1 MAISIQMIKELRQA
15 TGAGVLDVKKALE
28 SSGGD
33 FDQAARSLREKGLA
47 KAAKR
52 AGRETV
58 EGRIEERNEDGVGLL
73 IEINCETDFVGR
85 NQDFVAFSNNIA
97 DHFLAVANKGQTLAE
112 VMALPYIKEP
122 DTTPEDLFK
131 NQISTTGENM
141 EVRRFVRYE
150 LGDRPGLIEVYM
162 HPGNRVGVM
171 LELNSETAAGA
182 AKEAFAVLAHDLA
195 LHIAASSPL
204 CLTREQIPSEK
215 LEAEKEI
222 YRKQA
227 LDEGK
232 PAAIVERIIQGRLK
246 KFYESTVLLEQPFV
260 KDDKLQISDLLKQ
273 HVATLGEKVTI
284 RRFARYELGEA
295 LD

>member
-1 MAISIQMIKELRQA
+1 VAISIQMIKELRQA

-33 FDQAARSLREKGLA
+33 FDQAVRSLREKGLA

-58 EGRIEERNEDGVGLL
+58 EGRIEERHEDGVGLL

-97 DHFLAVANKGQTLAE
+97 DHFLAVAKPGQALAE

-150 LGDRPGLIEVYM
+150 LGDRPGLIELYM

-171 LELNSETAAGA
+171 LEISSETAAGA

-195 LHIAASSPL
+195 LHIAASAPL
-204 CLTREQIPSEK
+204 CLTCEQIPGEK

-260 KDDKLQISDLLKQ
+260 KDDKLTISELLKQ
-273 HVATLGEKVTI
+273 HVSVLGEKVTI
-284 RRFARYELGEA
+284 HRFARYELGEV